1 MIGYGD
7 RTGSANTPEKSISRE
22 RTGEIGGTIILLM
35 SHESTNEEECDT
47 RDSTNRSKCNQT
59 IKLDESRRFD
69 FGT

>member
-22 RTGEIGGTIILLM
+22 RTGEIGGTIILSLM

-47 RDSTNRSKCNQT
+47 RDSTNRSA
-59 IKLDESRRFD
+59 IKRLSSTNLED